1 MLADQSVDLI
11 VAANS
16 YHLFQLES
24 ALEEF
29 RRILRPEGWRVS
41 VPLKYPLFT

>member
-1 MLADQSVDLI
+1 MLADQSADLI
-11 VAANS
+11 VTANS
-16 YHLFQLES
+16 YHRFQLNS

-29 RRILRPEGWRVS
+29 RRILRPEGWRVR